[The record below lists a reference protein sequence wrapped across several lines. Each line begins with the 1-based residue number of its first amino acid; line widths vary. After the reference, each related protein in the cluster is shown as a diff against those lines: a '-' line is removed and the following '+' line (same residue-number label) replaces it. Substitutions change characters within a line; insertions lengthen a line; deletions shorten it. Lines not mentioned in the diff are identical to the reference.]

1 MAGTGVQRVARALPL
16 HDHLLPFH
24 REIGALPSSQA
35 SVPVPLACKAGL
47 PSLVLS
53 PCVHTFLL
61 LALSWGNEKLLMSH
75 RGPFSS
81 RPMADSAAPTE
92 ARIHSFHPSHGW
104 RWGPMSLGRE
114 RPYELT
120 YLPHSHP
127 KPSFLC
133 LQEGSLWTSLLPQQR
148 WEAGRVSYLV
158 GHLSRLERN
167 TPLPYQVLCQLR
179 TYESQM
185 SQQMET
191 MFNTDKWL
199 CFCLGAIYFWSP
211 EDYLDVS

>member
-16 HDHLLPFH
+16 HNHLLPFH
-24 REIGALPSSQA
+24 REIGSLPSSQA
-35 SVPVPLACKAGL
+35 SVLVPLACKAGL

-120 YLPHSHP
+120 YYPTAILNRVSFAYRKAHCEHLFCPSSAERQAVFPTLWDIWAGWKGIPLFPTKSSASWGLMSH
-127 KPSFLC
+127 KWVNKWRLC
-133 LQEGSLWTSLLPQQR
+133 LILISDY
-148 WEAGRVSYLV
+148 VSV
-158 GHLSRLERN
+158 
-167 TPLPYQVLCQLR
+167 
-179 TYESQM
+179 
-185 SQQMET
+185 
-191 MFNTDKWL
+191 
-199 CFCLGAIYFWSP
+199 
-211 EDYLDVS
+211 